1 MTAQAETCPICGQG
15 HLETRVDKNPVEYK
29 GQSAVLDAH
38 YSVCDACGSEQ
49 TNAAQSR
56 VNKRAMLAFKKRVD
70 GLLTGA
76 EVRAL
81 RERLGINQ
89 AEAAHI
95 FGGGP
100 VAFSKYENDDVMQSE
115 AMDRLLRLAADV
127 PGAFGYLHQQATG
140 EAPSAEQWTRMELPK
155 VPKVRPKLRV
165 VSSSEPELEQ
175 GWRKSA

>member
-1 MTAQAETCPICGQG
+1 MTTHVQTCPICGEG
-15 HLETRVDKNPVEYK
+15 HLEARVAKNAVEYK
-29 GQSAVLDAH
+29 GHTAVLDAH
-38 YSVCDACGSEQ
+38 YAVCDTCGSEQ
-49 TNAAQSR
+49 TNAAQAR
-56 VNKRAMLAFKKRVD
+56 MNKRAMLAFKKRVD

-81 RERLGINQ
+81 RERLGIKQ
-89 AEAAHI
+89 QEASRI

-127 PGAFGYLHQQATG
+127 PGAFGYLRQQATG
-140 EAPSAEQWTRMELPK
+140 ETPLAEQWTRVDLPQ
-155 VPKVRPKLRV
+155 VPATRPKLTV
-165 VSSSEPELEQ
+165 VSSSVPGSDQ